1 MAKDEQVAEDQALVQ
16 IAYKILTTIITAN
29 NVNNNDSVAAKT
41 TPSFKSCYN

>member
-1 MAKDEQVAEDQALVQ
+1 MAKDEQVAEDQALAQ
-16 IAYKILTTIITAN
+16 IAYKILTIITAN